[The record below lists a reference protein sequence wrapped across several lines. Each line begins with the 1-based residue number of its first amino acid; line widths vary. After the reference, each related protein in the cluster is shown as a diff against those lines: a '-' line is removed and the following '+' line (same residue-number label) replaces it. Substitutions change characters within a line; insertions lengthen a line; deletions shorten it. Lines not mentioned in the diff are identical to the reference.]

1 MPGKVYLIPNFLH
14 QDAPQAVPGYIA
26 DVIGGIRCFMVEEA
40 KSARMLLKEVNSK
53 FPLTECLFLELSEH
67 TPPDDIK
74 AFFLEHSKEDIGVI
88 SEAGVPCVA
97 DPGAELVR
105 LAQTNNVE
113 VVPLVGPSSVI
124 LALMASGLNGQ
135 NFAFNGYLPKEK
147 DLRIKKLREL
157 EKRSAVENQ
166 TQIFMETP
174 YRNQNIFED
183 ILETCDPKTFLCVAV
198 DITAPSEFI
207 KTMPVDAWKTTK
219 ISLNKRPALFLI
231 LKNQK

>member
-1 MPGKVYLIPNFLH
+1 MPKVYLIPNFLH
-14 QDAPQAVPGYIA
+14 QDAPQTVPDYIA
-26 DVIGGIRCFMVEEA
+26 KIVSGVRCFAVEEG
-40 KSARMLLKEVNSK
+40 KSARMLLKEISPTM
-53 FPLTECLFLELSEH
+53 PLAECLFFELSEH
-67 TPPDDIK
+67 TSPEDIK
-74 AFFLEHSKEDIGVI
+74 TFFAGHKTEDIGI
-88 SEAGVPCVA
+88 IPEAGVPCVA

-105 LAQTNNVE
+105 LAHEHHVE

-147 DLRIKKLREL
+147 DARVKKLREL
-157 EKRSAVENQ
+157 ERRSAFENQ

-174 YRNQNIFED
+174 YRNQNIFDE
-183 ILETCDPKTFLCVAV
+183 ILEICDPKTLLCVAV

-207 KTMPVDAWKTTK
+207 KTMPVDAWKVTK

-231 LKNQK
+231 LKNKK